1 MAKRPPS
8 RKSARK
14 STTAAKTARASG
26 SNKTPERTSKNITEK
41 ASGETKPAGIAAK
54 LDPTK
59 PTASRAQSGKSMR
72 KPAVESLI
80 RRARGSLPAA
90 LWRRFVDADLLS
102 QAAAL
107 ALYAILSLAPLLLIL
122 VWLTDAILPGAQDA
136 VMGQIAL
143 LVGADA
149 EAVARTIVDNAR
161 ERPDTESIAGWW
173 SLGLLFVGATAVFAQ
188 LQDVLN
194 KIFRT
199 DATALPGP
207 MAWLRKRVFSL
218 GLVFALGFLL
228 VVSMTLT
235 TAVQIAFARLLV
247 VSMTLSTVLQWLFA
261 RVDWMLPLMAGA
273 AAWLVYAL
281 GFALMYHYLPDRR
294 VGWRRAFA
302 GGAATALLFVL
313 GRAAIAWYLTR
324 SDPGSAYGSMGTIV
338 LALVWIYYAAFIV
351 FVGALL
357 TAVFDERS
365 KAGAEARG

>member
-122 VWLTDAILPGAQDA
+122 VWLTDAILPGAQEA

-143 LVGADA
+143 LVGEDA

-228 VVSMTLT
+228 VVSMTL
-235 TAVQIAFARLLV
+235 
-247 VSMTLSTVLQWLFA
+247 STVLQWLFA

-313 GRAAIAWYLTR
+313 GRAAIAWYLAR

-365 KAGAEARG
+365 NAGADARG